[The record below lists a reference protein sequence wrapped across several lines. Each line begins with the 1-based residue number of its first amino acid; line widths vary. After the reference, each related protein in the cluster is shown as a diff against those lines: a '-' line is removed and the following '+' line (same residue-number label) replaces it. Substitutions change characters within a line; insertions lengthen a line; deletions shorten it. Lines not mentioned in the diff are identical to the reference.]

1 MNRSGMTNWRNAFR
15 GSTAYGI
22 CVYDD
27 GILDL
32 GINQFDIDDMAAAN
46 VINSFSD
53 IGGMVY
59 NPNTGHFYVSSYS
72 NSELYEVDAD
82 GTILN
87 TVTTDYAIVSLA
99 WDPTT
104 NTLYS
109 MDGYSWLNIT
119 DPATGSMT
127 DIDALSNTD
136 VMCITANASGQLYA
150 VLYGDTGALATIDKT
165 DATVTTVCTLNAGCN
180 YAQSMAFDMNDNKLY
195 WAQCYDDANLYEI
208 NPVSGAL
215 TLKVANTS
223 EICGLCIP
231 AASSPTPGPTPGPT
245 PTPATEIA
253 YGPVITN
260 AAIEAGTYYLVA
272 SSTDMDFEV
281 TINAE
286 GMPCPAVEGF
296 AFGEMPADNE
306 DEVEPASVTLK
317 WNNPA
322 YATEYQVV
330 FGSTYYPQ
338 PNHPQTVI
346 SDWTPVT
353 GATGSFTVRNLWNN
367 TNYFWYVVF
376 RNSGAC
382 QDGVE
387 SPHWGFTT
395 HLNIPQNLVA
405 NDYTIFNDET
415 VTLSWNAV
423 VDRTFRTYFIY
434 RDGVKIGETNTNQI
448 NSTSFTDGPLAY
460 NMDGYTYYV
469 TAVYDEGESAPSN
482 TVNVKVSGYGDVNG
496 HVYEQDG
503 TTGIAGATVTMVGQD
518 EFGVTHT
525 YNFVTNGQGYYSGHI
540 YAGSYNG
547 QAACNGY
554 QTIDAPVQGNPIA
567 INYNET
573 TSPIDYILDENFDPV
588 CTVIAEYYPDSL
600 DPNSPYVK
608 VYWGCG
614 LPGEEII
621 EDFETGDFSMFDWQ
635 LDNNYPWSV
644 TTYQPYEGTYCMKSG
659 GAGVANVVSN
669 MTVTVEIPADGIMSF
684 FGKISCENNW
694 DYGYFFIDGVQK
706 GSYTGASSWGE
717 KKFDITAGTH
727 TFQWR
732 YTKDG
737 SVNSNDDCFY
747 VDYISFYKR
756 DPNLSRLVGTPTP
769 KASSTMPSV
778 RTWVPHVGPTSIL

>member
-1 MNRSGMTNWRNAFR
+1 MPPTHNQQGITIWMANVEDAALTTTSHPVTGMTKVYTGAMTPLVGWNEFVFNEGTFSWDGHSNVLIYVQRNNGAWNSTISWQATGSMPFNCTSYRYQDSGAYDPTVANTMYTSTTRPNVIMKGGSRAVANRVKRGNRETATVNPHFVTRSGEMNRSGMTNWRNAFR

-59 NPNTGHFYVSSYS
+59 NSNTGHFYVSSYS

-306 DEVEPASVTLK
+306 TPPTNLMVLYKNIALMHTGRLTDLFKTNNCGINPFITDSTLSSRILSNSESDFSSK
-317 WNNPA
+317 LLDIIQN
-322 YATEYQVV
+322 
-330 FGSTYYPQ
+330 TYKDPSL
-338 PNHPQTVI
+338 NVHTFADAMGM
-346 SDWTPVT
+346 S
-353 GATGSFTVRNLWNN
+353 RNLLNERIQQTLGLSIAQFIRTYRLN
-367 TNYFWYVVF
+367 VAKEMISNGTNE
-376 RNSGAC
+376 
-382 QDGVE
+382 DM
-387 SPHWGFTT
+387 
-395 HLNIPQNLVA
+395 NISEIAYEVG
-405 NDYTIFNDET
+405 FNDPK
-415 VTLSWNAV
+415 
-423 VDRTFRTYFIY
+423 YFTRCFTKEFNTPPSDIH
-434 RDGVKIGETNTNQI
+434 RKRNDG
-448 NSTSFTDGPLAY
+448 
-460 NMDGYTYYV
+460 
-469 TAVYDEGESAPSN
+469 
-482 TVNVKVSGYGDVNG
+482 
-496 HVYEQDG
+496 
-503 TTGIAGATVTMVGQD
+503 
-518 EFGVTHT
+518 
-525 YNFVTNGQGYYSGHI
+525 
-540 YAGSYNG
+540 
-547 QAACNGY
+547 
-554 QTIDAPVQGNPIA
+554 
-567 INYNET
+567 
-573 TSPIDYILDENFDPV
+573 
-588 CTVIAEYYPDSL
+588 
-600 DPNSPYVK
+600 
-608 VYWGCG
+608 
-614 LPGEEII
+614 
-621 EDFETGDFSMFDWQ
+621 
-635 LDNNYPWSV
+635 
-644 TTYQPYEGTYCMKSG
+644 
-659 GAGVANVVSN
+659 
-669 MTVTVEIPADGIMSF
+669 
-684 FGKISCENNW
+684 
-694 DYGYFFIDGVQK
+694 
-706 GSYTGASSWGE
+706 
-717 KKFDITAGTH
+717 
-727 TFQWR
+727 
-732 YTKDG
+732 
-737 SVNSNDDCFY
+737 
-747 VDYISFYKR
+747 
-756 DPNLSRLVGTPTP
+756 
-769 KASSTMPSV
+769 
-778 RTWVPHVGPTSIL
+778 